1 MIHKPEL
8 AIQRQTEKTVLGKPP
23 AGHTQKRLQYTVE
36 ILWYFEVY
44 KHIEEY
50 SGILDFYLNSFKKVT
65 ILSAGAGGS
74 KWPGAVRIR
83 KSSIFF

>member
-1 MIHKPEL
+1 MLYLKT
-8 AIQRQTEKTVLGKPP
+8 RDTQTRNRERRPMKETILGKPP

-50 SGILDFYLNSFKKVT
+50 SGILDLLME
-65 ILSAGAGGS
+65 ILLQ
-74 KWPGAVRIR
+74 K
-83 KSSIFF
+83 